1 MVLVGDTNSIFN
13 AGLILGCTALC
24 TSKDNVKARRLRDI
38 IFIVFSMTLYLV
50 SFVVMYIYVFSY
62 EDSDLKSMLIVIIR
76 VFLIYLCLFTDASVT
91 TLWNWKIRSVLSQLR
106 NFDRATKFRDFSKGN
121 KLRIICHVTVF
132 VSFSYWAIVGYFT
145 YR

>member
-1 MVLVGDTNSIFN
+1 MYCS
-13 AGLILGCTALC
+13 LC
-24 TSKDNVKARRLRDI
+24 FEGQCKSEKTSRYNIHRFLNDSVI
-38 IFIVFSMTLYLV
+38 